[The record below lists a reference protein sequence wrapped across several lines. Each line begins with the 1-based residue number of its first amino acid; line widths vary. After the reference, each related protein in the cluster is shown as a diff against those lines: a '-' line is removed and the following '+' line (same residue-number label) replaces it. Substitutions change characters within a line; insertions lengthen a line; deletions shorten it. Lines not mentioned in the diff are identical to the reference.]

1 MLVLRSPRTD
11 PVSQVV
17 RVRVRESTRSLT
29 WMEPVPPRRETV
41 QRDDDDRL
49 RCARYGGYNTTYLHG
64 RPAEERTDGRRGF
77 MRIDYW
83 RRGAARRAQ
92 LPIKT
97 RAYRQPVDGL
107 SSVSHLLNSDTQRC
121 RKRPKPSRPR
131 SDPQGQNFDLKI
143 DRYRHLRHPH

>member
-11 PVSQVV
+11 PVPQVV

-49 RCARYGGYNTTYLHG
+49 RCARYGGYNTMYLHG

-83 RRGAARRAQ
+83 RRGAARAV
-92 LPIKT
+92 
-97 RAYRQPVDGL
+97 AYKDACTSTTGRRTVVGQ
-107 SSVSHLLNSDTQRC
+107 SSV
-121 RKRPKPSRPR
+121 K
-131 SDPQGQNFDLKI
+131 F
-143 DRYRHLRHPH
+143 